1 MAEAAYYLAS
11 AERAAE
17 TCQELYLKPIC
28 ESGRTAY
35 EALPPIENKN
45 EDNTKTVE
53 SLTKQIVPARPDIP
67 AELGAKAIK
76 IEDEVIVPKFQGLL
90 AGEVTPEEMHQAIV
104 DAAKEVFGEDGYV
117 AE

>member
-1 MAEAAYYLAS
+1 MKH
-11 AERAAE
+11 
-17 TCQELYLKPIC
+17 CP
-28 ESGRTAY
+28 
-35 EALPPIENKN
+35 
-45 EDNTKTVE
+45 
-53 SLTKQIVPARPDIP
+53 
-67 AELGAKAIK
+67 IK